1 MSVQDRYISSK
12 CLEID
17 GLILD
22 CKEWAKVD
30 ARLGAHLAT
39 YVNVLILGVFEES
52 IEHLVKERSKKPGDR
67 EVEHYIS
74 EHIEHSLRNPKYKK
88 ICDVLGQFSDSYRS
102 EFQNTFGPN
111 CSEVDA
117 LHSIIRNKT
126 NVAHYGL
133 ANLQLSVSDVEIYFQ
148 GVVRI
153 LEKLEG
159 LLIINP

>member
-1 MSVQDRYISSK
+1 MSVQDRFISSK
-12 CLEID
+12 CIEID
-17 GLILD
+17 GLISD
-22 CKEWAKVD
+22 CKEWAKED

-39 YVNVLILGVFEES
+39 YVNVLILGVFEECV
-52 IEHLVKERSKKPGDR
+52 EHLVKERSKKPGDR
-67 EVEHYIS
+67 EVENYIS

-88 ICDVLGQFSDSYRS
+88 ICEVLGQFSDRYKT

-153 LEKLEG
+153 LEKLED
-159 LLIINP
+159 LLIINA